1 MTKLA
6 RLPGKELLRLLEKE
20 GFIVKRIKGSH
31 HFLKHNDGRQTVIP
45 IHSKEIIGP
54 GLLSKILRD
63 IELSKEDFNNLL
75 SH

>member
-1 MTKLA
+1 MTKLP
-6 RLPGKELLRLLEKE
+6 RLTGRKLLRLLEKE

-31 HFLKHNDGRQTVIP
+31 HFLKHIDERQTVIP

-54 GLLSKILRD
+54 GLLYKILRD
-63 IELSKEDFNNLL
+63 IEVTKEDFINLL